1 MTIMNS
7 FKLILPVFLA
17 MSIVAFAQEP
27 TTLTLQQA
35 IDVALKNN
43 RDLSSQRLSIENAD
57 AQVTEAFGNALP
69 SLTLN
74 ARYTRNLQK
83 QVFYFPGSDGIVKP
97 ISVGSDNALS
107 TDLTL
112 NQIIFNSAVFT
123 GVGTAKTYSKIS
135 RQQLRAKTADV
146 VLAVKRAYYTALFAK
161 QVLQV
166 NETLMQNASEN
177 MKNTQVLYKAGL
189 RAEFDA
195 IRAEVQYAN
204 QQPVVVQARDNYE
217 MALDNLKLT
226 LSLDDTKRID
236 LAESLMRPAS
246 SGQTEPDVQTAKN
259 ILEKYNATLEALRL
273 NTEVNKELIAIN
285 KSEYLPTVALFGTY
299 QMQAQSDNFSGLDF
313 QPTSYIGL
321 NLSLNLF
328 NGYKTNAKVQQAQ
341 IAYEQS
347 RFQLDQTEDALKTQL
362 QSILRRIDYARQRIA
377 VSDQTIRQAERG
389 YQIATVSYKAGTGTQ
404 LQIND
409 ADLAMAQARLN
420 QLNAV
425 YDYDIALAELE
436 SLLGERYTLIPS
448 GDNVEYSMK

>member
-1 MTIMNS
+1 MTIMKS
-7 FKLILPVFLA
+7 FKLILPAFLA
-17 MSIVAFAQEP
+17 LSIAAYAQEP
-27 TTLTLQQA
+27 ATLTLQQA

-43 RDLSSQRLSIENAD
+43 RDLSSQRLTIENAD

-69 SLTLN
+69 TLSLN
-74 ARYTRNLQK
+74 ARYTRNLKK
-83 QVFYFPGSDGIVKP
+83 QVFYFPGQDGIVRP
-97 ISVGSDNALS
+97 IEIGSDNALS

-146 VLAVKRAYYTALFAK
+146 VLSVKRAYYTALLAK

-166 NETLMQNASEN
+166 NETLLQNATEN

-195 IRAEVQYAN
+195 IRAEVQQAN
-204 QQPVVVQARDNYE
+204 QQPVVVQARNNYD

-226 LSLDDTKRID
+226 LSYDDTKQIN
-236 LAESLMRPAS
+236 LAETLVRPAGTGAS
-246 SGQTEPDVQTAKN
+246 EPDVQAAKA

-273 NTEVNKELIAIN
+273 NTEVNRELIDIN

-299 QMQAQSDNFSGLDF
+299 QMQAQADNFSDMDF
-313 QPTSYIGL
+313 TPSAYLGL

-328 NGYKTNAKVQQAQ
+328 NGYKTDAKVQQAR

-347 RFQLDQTEDALKTQL
+347 RFTLEQTEDALKTQL
-362 QSILRRIDYARQRIA
+362 ESILRRIEYARQRIA

-409 ADLAMAQARLN
+409 ADLALAQSRLN
-420 QLNAV
+420 QLNSV
-425 YDYDIALAELE
+425 YDYNVALAELE
-436 SLLGERYTLIPS
+436 SLLGERYEITPK
-448 GDNVEYSMK
+448 GDNVEYSLK